1 MMKSL
6 AWAERAV
13 NKRTRGKKAVGGHI
27 FRQIREKGHCTE
39 SGVKVSQRPS
49 ERIKVLS
56 DGLLFECS
64 RNIQLYG

>member
-13 NKRTRGKKAVGGHI
+13 NKRARGKRRLGFI
-27 FRQIREKGHCTE
+27 FFVAERKKSHCTG

-56 DGLLFECS
+56 DGLC
-64 RNIQLYG
+64 

>member
-13 NKRTRGKKAVGGHI
+13 NKRTRGKRRLGFMFLG
-27 FRQIREKGHCTE
+27 RLREKGHCTG